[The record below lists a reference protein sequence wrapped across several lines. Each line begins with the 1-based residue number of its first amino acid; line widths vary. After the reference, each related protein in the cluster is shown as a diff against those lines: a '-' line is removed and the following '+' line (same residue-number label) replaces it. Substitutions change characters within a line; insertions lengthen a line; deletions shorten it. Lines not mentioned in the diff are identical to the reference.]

1 MGTTDKASNKI
12 QDLKGRGKETWGR
25 AAGDRDLEIEGKA
38 DQVKAAVKDVGETV
52 KEAGTKAKR
61 IGNP

>member
-1 MGTTDKASNKI
+1 MGIVDKVSNKI

-25 AAGDRDLEIEGKA
+25 AAGDSDLEIEGKA

-61 IGNP
+61 MVNP